1 MGGLARSPEHD
12 VVPGTR
18 CADHAHDPEDGTTMA
33 LDVIFTNGSIHTQDP
48 GHPLV
53 HALGVHG
60 GRIVSVDE
68 QLPRE
73 AFDRV
78 VNLRG
83 ATVVPGFHDA
93 HCHLSLL
100 GEALVQVDVSPRAAP
115 TMAELL
121 ERIGAAARD
130 SEPGE
135 WVMGQGYDQ
144 NYLDGHHPLAVELD
158 AVAPLNPVWLWHNSR
173 HMAVANSAAF
183 AVAGYPGRAGF
194 TVPEGGRVPLDD
206 DGSAQGLLEETARAL
221 VSDHLPA
228 KTTRAVA
235 EQIGAA
241 GDVAVAA
248 GITSITEPGL
258 GAPAH
263 LGQSPTDIAAY
274 QLARDE
280 GLLRVRATVMP
291 YLTTLHPVDPTGLT
305 VAEPYPHE
313 GQGFGLDL
321 GIRSGMGDEWL
332 RIGAVKVLSDGSL
345 IGRSALMT
353 VGYEPETSPAD
364 DALSAEGEPHSCAA
378 EENLGYLQF
387 PREWL
392 EARLVAAHENGWQLA
407 VHAIGDGAVDV
418 VLDIIEE
425 AQRRFPRE
433 DCRHRIEHF
442 GVASEEQVARAASL
456 GVVPVPQGR
465 FVNELGDG
473 MARARGPER
482 TPVCYRMKSLLEAGM
497 TVPAST
503 DAPIVDYPPLSNIH
517 DMVNRRT
524 ASGADFVP
532 EERITV
538 DEALH
543 AYSVASAQ
551 ASHQEHEKGSLS
563 VGKLADFVVL
573 SEDIYAADP
582 AGIKDIGIIATVIGG
597 EVVHGSL

>member
-228 KTTRAVA
+228 KTTRVVA

-274 QLARDE
+274 QLARE
-280 GLLRVRATVMP
+280 QGRLRVRATLMP
-291 YLTTLHPVDPTGLT
+291 YLTTLHPIDPTGCT
-305 VAEPYPHE
+305 VAQPYPLE

-321 GIRSGMGDEWL
+321 GIRSGLGDEWL

-353 VGYEPETSPAD
+353 EGYVPEEGQ
-364 DALSAEGEPHSCAA
+364 DA
-378 EENLGYLQF
+378 ENVGYLQF

-392 EARLVAAHENGWQLA
+392 EQRLVAAHENGWQLA
-407 VHAIGDGAVDV
+407 VHAIGDGAMDV
-418 VLDIIEE
+418 VLDILEE

-433 DCRHRIEHF
+433 DARHRIEHF
-442 GVASEEQVARAASL
+442 GVASDEQVAQATSL

-473 MARARGPER
+473 MARALGER
-482 TPVCYRMKSLLEAGM
+482 RTRFCYRMKSLVDAGM
-497 TVPAST
+497 VVPAST

-517 DMVNRRT
+517 DMVNRLT
-524 ASGADFVP
+524 ASGAPFVP
-532 EERITV
+532 EERISV
-538 DEALH
+538 DEAVH
-543 AYSVASAQ
+543 AYTVASAQ
-551 ASHQEHEKGSLS
+551 ASHQEDEKGSLTP
-563 VGKLADFVVL
+563 GKLADFVVL
-573 SEDIYAADP
+573 SEDIYTVDP
-582 AGIKDIGIIATVIGG
+582 TTIRDIGITATVIGG
-597 EVVHGSL
+597 EVVHGRV